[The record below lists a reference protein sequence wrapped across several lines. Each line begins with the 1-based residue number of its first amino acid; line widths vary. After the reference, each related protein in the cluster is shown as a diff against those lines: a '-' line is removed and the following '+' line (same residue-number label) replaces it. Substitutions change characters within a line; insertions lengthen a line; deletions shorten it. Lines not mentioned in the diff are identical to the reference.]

1 MLDTRIQDT
10 HVQNAELAQTVQDQR
25 AEIQN
30 LLQGLEGVV
39 SDLDGAAI
47 AADKFT
53 RENELRRENVKM
65 DEEVRARP
73 VI

>member
-10 HVQNAELAQTVQDQR
+10 HDQNAELAQTVQDQR

-39 SDLDGAAI
+39 ADLDGAAV

-53 RENELRRENVKM
+53 RENELRRENIQM